1 MIRACRHLASM
12 RIKVT
17 GDFEAISATSDASG
31 PGYNK
36 KHCRPPW
43 HSCSCNAGWSSGS
56 GNSFPTNLMILF
68 RQSSSSGPVQR
79 DRFSSLGWVNS
90 TTWVSVS
97 TTSGSASQRQTL
109 WGRKQ
114 FGQFL
119 LGTASSAAWATLS
132 IASGWQ
138 SATDPISGATD
149 PRPTHRLDFAGALH
163 LIPRQRVTVTA
174 SPLGSWCA
182 AHLAANLAHPRGRQ
196 ALAHCRFCPGTSAQ
210 HFGRKKGCI
219 ASKADAHP

>member
-210 HFGRKKGCI
+210 HFGRT
-219 ASKADAHP
+219 ALYHQLNWL